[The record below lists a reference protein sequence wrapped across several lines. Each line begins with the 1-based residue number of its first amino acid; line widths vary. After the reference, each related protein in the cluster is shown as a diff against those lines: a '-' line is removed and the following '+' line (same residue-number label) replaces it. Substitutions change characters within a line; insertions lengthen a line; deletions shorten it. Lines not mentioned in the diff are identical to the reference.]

1 MNSQEASYLKQD
13 YLRTCMTA
21 FEAEMTGKDRSPVTM
36 PSPPYRPV
44 KHVVSPVSVP
54 RHLDLL
60 YHYQKVT
67 LQNFETEFLKIT
79 L

>member
-1 MNSQEASYLKQD
+1 
-13 YLRTCMTA
+13 MTA

-36 PSPPYRPV
+36 PSPHYRPV